1 MPIHIL
7 NSKAVRLNG
16 YTDGMI
22 VPTGAYR
29 ESGVD
34 LFNAAHTEKTGG
46 TNKVSSYESD
56 DPKVGQRHHPNEGN
70 NLNNLIGSFTLEA
83 FVIPDRGG
91 VILHKEGGYTLKVG
105 EPFSAAPAVF
115 ELHTRN
121 SAGKVIGER
130 VSSAINFPLNSDN
143 WDTYSGGESKPHDL
157 DLPSRELLYVNAQ
170 FTGTRMR
177 IYINTDLV
185 ADMDFGGEERIIKS
199 SSSDLFIGGRGG
211 EYRGVI
217 ESVRVSRGVIEPKM
231 QPLTLLPDTVGLWTF
246 EDEDDIPNLHFFNNR
261 NPAHPHQGK
270 DGVGSENEG
279 LMPQPMVCVGYDFT
293 NVAPGGA
300 VSPASGH
307 PLTLASGYDYG
318 YFRIR
323 DFPDSVVAGLTERP
337 TALELL
343 ASYMLSIPVEEL
355 PLQSWWGSGIL
366 DVSSQITGANYHSDG
381 IPVSNLNAIVN
392 ASGTD
397 PMTGGSVSTFG
408 YHDSSPEGGIDLDP
422 MVNPIERMRIVAIDF
437 EGNASSPARPPCV
450 VVQSSILSS
459 ANVNPY
465 TQGFLFDHPDNTPVW
480 FTLGNGDL
488 VIDPGFEA
496 PIGNRITGQMT
507 RARFTQN
514 QRFSDSSPSQNDAYF
529 ISTHSRYNADMQNQV
544 AGVMGSAADYQ
555 PPMATDVML
564 WLDANDKTTVKAYN
578 GASVV
583 SNDQF
588 VHWWRNKAPI
598 SPNNY
603 HFYGWGGWRWKQNC
617 GNANNRAGLVVA
629 SPSELVHSGTTTEV
643 FPVGMPTLAGSE
655 IVPRSPLHPLV
666 YYDGAGWVSGQGGIR
681 QPEVSGTTGQRAFGT
696 EHLSTLYGGGPS
708 MTDGDWSWYFVITPT
723 YVASRA
729 ITLVGNVVNDGFD
742 LQLDNGSG
750 SPVLAAAG
758 TTTSP
763 GSGYRPTAGTPC
775 LVSARIDESASK
787 IYWGWRNEGG
797 TNNTELAGGHAYAT
811 TNPVVF
817 DTATAQTGGLEILGK
832 LTAAGAANIYSNIA
846 PPGFIIHEVVAY
858 PKFLSSAEHSD
869 VQQWFE
875 DRYGV

>member
-1 MPIHIL
+1 MPLHVL
-7 NSKAVRLNG
+7 RSKAVRLNG

-34 LFNAAHTEKTGG
+34 LFNAAHSEKTGG

-70 NLNNLIGSFTLEA
+70 NLNNLIGPFTLEA

-91 VILHKEGGYTLKVG
+91 VILHKEDGYTLKVG

-115 ELHTRN
+115 ELHTRT
-121 SAGKVIGER
+121 SSGGVDGER
-130 VSSAINFPLNSDN
+130 VTSALNFPLSSSN
-143 WDTYSGGESKPHDL
+143 WATYTGGETKPHDL

-170 FTGTRMR
+170 FTGKRMK

-185 ADMDFGGEERIIKS
+185 ADMDFGGEERILKS
-199 SSSDLFIGGRGG
+199 SSSDIFIGGRGG
-211 EYRGVI
+211 EYRGII
-217 ESVRVSRGVIEPKM
+217 ESVRISRGVVEPKM
-231 QPLTLLPDTVGLWTF
+231 QPLTLLADTVGLWMF
-246 EDEDDIPNLHFFNNR
+246 EDEDDTPNLHFFNNR

-270 DGVGSENEG
+270 DGVGSNNDG

-300 VSPASGH
+300 VTPASGH

-355 PLQSWWGSGIL
+355 PLQSWWGGGIL
-366 DVSSQITGANYHSDG
+366 DVSSQITGAHYHSDG

-397 PMTGGSVSTFG
+397 PMTGGTVSSFG
-408 YHDSSPEGGIDLDP
+408 YHDSSPEGGVDLDP

-437 EGNASSPARPPCV
+437 EGNVSSPARPPCV
-450 VVQSSILSS
+450 VVQSTILSS
-459 ANVNPY
+459 ANANPQ
-465 TQGFLFDHPDNTPVW
+465 TQGFLFDHPDNTPIW

-488 VIDPGFEA
+488 VIDPGFDA
-496 PIGNRITGQMT
+496 PIGSRVSGQMT

-514 QRFSDSSPSQNDAYF
+514 QRFSDGSKHHNDAYF
-529 ISTHSRYNADMQNQV
+529 ISTHSRFDADMQTQV
-544 AGVMGSAADYQ
+544 AGVAGSAATYE
-555 PPMATDVML
+555 PPMSADLVL

-588 VHWWRNKAPI
+588 VHWWRNK
-598 SPNNY
+598 SPTTTNY

-629 SPSELVHSGTTTEV
+629 SPAELVHQYSTGE
-643 FPVGMPTLAGSE
+643 FYPDGMPTIAGTVK
-655 IVPRSPLHPLV
+655 VPVSALNPLV
-666 YYDGAGWVSGQGGIR
+666 YYDGAGWVSGKGTIR
-681 QPEVSGTTGQRAFGT
+681 LPEVSGVTGVMPFGS
-696 EHLSTLYGGGPS
+696 EHLSALYGGGPS
-708 MTDGDWSWYFVITPT
+708 MTDGDWSFYLVMTPA

-729 ITLVGNVVNDGFD
+729 ITLVGNVINDGFD

-750 SPVLAAAG
+750 SPVLAATGCTIA
-758 TTTSP
+758 P
-763 GSGYRPTAGTPC
+763 GSANRPTAGTPC

-787 IYWGWRNEGG
+787 IYWSWRNQGG
-797 TNNTELAGGHAYAT
+797 TNGVTAGSGHAYAT
-811 TNPVVF
+811 TNPVIF
-817 DTATAQTGGLEILGK
+817 DSTNTQTGGLEILGK
-832 LTAAGAANIYSNIA
+832 LTAAGAANNFTNYA
-846 PPGFIIHEVVAY
+846 PPGFIIHEVLAY
-858 PKFLSSAEHSD
+858 PKFLSTAEDND